1 MEIQEH
7 GKLWE
12 DPEEWLGRNPARA
25 HRSRTGK
32 GRQAAGADEGS
43 RKMAGTLR
51 RQHKHEALPRAP
63 RPRDVRAGGRRPAH
77 TARPTCLVLQPGP
90 GPALLGPRLP
100 PSFPQTPVGLFR
112 DVILREEA

>member
-32 GRQAAGADEGS
+32 GRQAAGANEGS
-43 RKMAGTLR
+43 GKMAGTLR
-51 RQHKHEALPRAP
+51 RQHKHEALPQGDPAAP
-63 RPRDVRAGGRRPAH
+63 GRAGWRPEAGAH
-77 TARPTCLVLQPGP
+77 R
-90 GPALLGPRLP
+90 
-100 PSFPQTPVGLFR
+100 
-112 DVILREEA
+112 

>member
-43 RKMAGTLR
+43 GKMAGTLR
-51 RQHKHEALPRAP
+51 RQHKHEALPRGDPAAAGPAP
-63 RPRDVRAGGRRPAH
+63 GTAAPGHAGWRLEAGGRRTPLG
-77 TARPTCLVLQPGP
+77 PPVLSCSRG
-90 GPALLGPRLP
+90 LGPRFLVLVSRR
-100 PSFPQTPVGLFR
+100 PSRRL
-112 DVILREEA
+112 L